1 MCCEIERI
9 PVNDKFAELQKELA
23 SLREKK
29 NQLEDKCSRMLD
41 KQYKDNYEIENLR
54 KQGEY
59 FAKAAEK
66 FEKENKALR
75 EVVKLWA

>member
-23 SLREKK
+23 SLREEK

-41 KQYKDNYEIENLR
+41 KQYKDNYEIENSKKTR
-54 KQGEY
+54 GV
-59 FAKAAEK
+59 F
-66 FEKENKALR
+66 R
-75 EVVKLWA
+75 